1 MRKDFDLTSRKTV
14 AITIGAMKDE
24 ESFFGLL
31 GTIVATAIVGRIP
44 SREDR
49 ASFMGTSETKLSK
62 LVKNAIE
69 FAYNNGDLKKW
80 FGDYT
85 VGCPSVNNAIYALAT
100 QVVAQG
106 FYYGDNGEP
115 LSRRAAR
122 EFLNKYFKPQAV
134 QTASAFYGYQ
144 MVLEYF
150 WYLMDRGHSIIEFKK
165 FTILRFDDSPSKV
178 QDFCDCIAD
187 FMSEKQETHERLTE
201 KCKYSSVIQGLLLE
215 AVAAGEI
222 DGDPEI

>member
-14 AITIGAMKDE
+14 AITIGARKDE

-80 FGDYT
+80 FGDY
-85 VGCPSVNNAIYALAT
+85 
-100 QVVAQG
+100 
-106 FYYGDNGEP
+106 
-115 LSRRAAR
+115 
-122 EFLNKYFKPQAV
+122 
-134 QTASAFYGYQ
+134 
-144 MVLEYF
+144 
-150 WYLMDRGHSIIEFKK
+150 
-165 FTILRFDDSPSKV
+165 
-178 QDFCDCIAD
+178 
-187 FMSEKQETHERLTE
+187 
-201 KCKYSSVIQGLLLE
+201 
-215 AVAAGEI
+215 
-222 DGDPEI
+222 